1 MERLNIS
8 VFPYLRMHV
17 TVKLSDGLG
26 NRFFQVAAML
36 GYAEKYGHAPAFVK
50 EWISENKDHPGPTT
64 ILDYFPSI
72 PVIDTV
78 EERWGKINVC
88 DAFVYRSLP
97 PCLKN
102 NICLSG
108 FFQSVGYL
116 PKYIERPAILE
127 KPMLQNHAFLH
138 VRRGDYL
145 SPHHTHHYVD
155 LEDYY
160 RTALS
165 LYDPGARI
173 LVCSDDIAWC
183 KEMLPRR
190 YSDIVKPHCWV
201 FVNED
206 DVTTLGLMTACEY
219 GGICANSTF
228 SWWGAYWNPSPR
240 KLICM
245 PKTWGKPPMPEA
257 KEIYPDGVIVL

>member
-1 MERLNIS
+1 MR
-8 VFPYLRMHV
+8 V

-36 GYAEKYGHAPAFVK
+36 GYAEKHGHAPTFVK

-72 PVIDTV
+72 PVIDTIDV
-78 EERWGKINVC
+78 GWGKINVR

-108 FFQSVGYL
+108 FFQAIGYL
-116 PKYIERPAILE
+116 PKCIKRPAILE
-127 KPMLQNHAFLH
+127 TPMLQNHAFLH

-145 SPHHTHHYVD
+145 SPYHTHHCVD

-160 RTALS
+160 RTALG

-183 KEMLPRR
+183 KETLPRR
-190 YSDIVKPHCWV
+190 YSDIVKPHRWV
-201 FVNED
+201 FVNKD

-228 SWWGAYWNPSPR
+228 SWWGAYWNPSPQ

-245 PKTWGKPPMPEA
+245 PKTWGKPPMPVA
-257 KEIYPDGVIVL
+257 KEIYPEGTIVL

>member
-1 MERLNIS
+1 MQ
-8 VFPYLRMHV
+8 V

-36 GYAEKYGHAPAFVK
+36 GYAEKHGHTPVFVK
-50 EWISENKDHPGPTT
+50 EWILGNKDHPGPKTVV
-64 ILDYFPSI
+64 DYFPSI
-72 PVIDTV
+72 PVLNTAI
-78 EERWGKINVC
+78 EHCEKLHIC
-88 DAFVYRSLP
+88 DAFVYKPLP
-97 PCLKN
+97 PCLN
-102 NICLSG
+102 SNICLSG
-108 FFQSVGYL
+108 FFQSIGYF

-127 KPMLQNHAFLH
+127 TPVLQNHAFLH

-145 SPHHTHHYVD
+145 SPYCVHHCVD

-165 LYDPGARI
+165 LYDPDIYI
-173 LVCSDDIAWC
+173 LVCSDDIVWC
-183 KEMLPRR
+183 KETLPRR
-190 YSDIVKPHCWV
+190 YSDVVKPHRWV
-201 FVNED
+201 FLDKD

-228 SWWGAYWNPSPR
+228 SWWGAYWNSSPR
-240 KLICM
+240 KLVCM

-257 KEIYPDGVIVL
+257 KEIYPDGAIVL

>member
-1 MERLNIS
+1 MK
-8 VFPYLRMHV
+8 V

-36 GYAEKYGHAPAFVK
+36 DYAQKNGHAPTFVK

-72 PVIDTV
+72 PVIDTI
-78 EERWGKINVC
+78 EGHWGNITASE
-88 DAFVYRSLP
+88 AFVYKSLP
-97 PCLKN
+97 PCLNN

-108 FFQSVGYL
+108 FFQSIGYL
-116 PKYIERPAILE
+116 QKYIKCPAILE
-127 KPMLQNHAFLH
+127 KPTLQNHAFLH
-138 VRRGDYL
+138 VCRGDYL
-145 SPHHTHHYVD
+145 SPDHTQDCVD

-160 RTALS
+160 RNALC
-165 LYDPGARI
+165 LYDPDTRI
-173 LVCSDDIAWC
+173 LVCSDDIAGC
-183 KEMLPRR
+183 KATLPRR
-190 YSDIVKPHCWV
+190 YSDIVKPHRWV

-228 SWWGAYWNPSPR
+228 SWWGAYWNSSPQ

-245 PKTWGKPPMPEA
+245 PKTWGEPPMPVA
-257 KEIYPDGVIVL
+257 KEIYPEGTIVL